1 MAQSDPFHTL
11 HANLPVPSD
20 DGACAHLV
28 GLAVP
33 SLALLATDGRMIDL
47 AALPGRTVVYC
58 YPRTGQPDQALPTG
72 WDEIPGAR
80 GCTPEACGFRDHHAE
95 LQALGA
101 RVFGLSTQASAYQQE
116 VVARLHLPFALLSDA
131 ELRFTTALRLPTFAV
146 DGMTLIKRLTLV
158 LRDGVIEQVFYPVFP
173 PDSHAAAVTAWL
185 AVRAAPSP

>member
-1 MAQSDPFHTL
+1 MAPSDPFHTL
-11 HANLPVPSD
+11 PANLPVPSD

-47 AALPGRTVVYC
+47 AALPGRTLVYG
-58 YPRTGQPDQALPTG
+58 YPRTGRPGEDLPTG

-80 GCTPEACGFRDHHAE
+80 GCTPESCGFRDHHAE
-95 LQALGA
+95 LAALGA
-101 RVFGLSTQASAYQQE
+101 RVFGLSTQDSTYQQE
-116 VVARLHLPFALLSDA
+116 VVTRLHLPFALLSDA

-158 LRDGVIEQVFYPVFP
+158 LRNGVIEQVFYPVFP
-173 PDSHAAAVTAWL
+173 PDTHAAAVIAWL
-185 AVRAAPSP
+185 VAYPEQP